1 MSSGY
6 GPLAKPKFFFLNNKS
21 LLRKKPPNTKDTEHV
36 RGSCSTPL
44 WSFPSLQM
52 LYDSAPAKLT
62 LDIILTL
69 SSKSPLPTLPTI
81 NDSRWYNP

>member
-6 GPLAKPKFFFLNNKS
+6 GPLAKPKFFFFFLNNKS

-44 WSFPSLQM
+44 WSSRSLQT
-52 LYDSAPAKLT
+52 LYDFAPAKLT
-62 LDIILTL
+62 IDIILTL
-69 SSKSPLPTLPTI
+69 SSKSPLPTI